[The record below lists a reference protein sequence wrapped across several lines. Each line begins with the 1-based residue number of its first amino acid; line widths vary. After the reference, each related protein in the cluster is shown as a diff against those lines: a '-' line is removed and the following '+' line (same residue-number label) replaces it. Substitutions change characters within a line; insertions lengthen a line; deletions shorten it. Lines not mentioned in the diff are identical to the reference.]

1 MQTITA
7 RFRPALTTV
16 LTLTLVMLGGPWI
29 ASQVVQAQEYQL
41 FLSVT
46 DANGA
51 PVTDLDEDEIVVQ
64 WDGEDADIRS
74 MDPLGWPVQL
84 TILVD
89 NSEGASDGIED
100 IREGLKAM
108 LAVILQDVEIGI
120 LTLAGEAEWAQDH
133 TDNRGDLISTIDELD
148 NESSAS
154 AFLDGLAV
162 EAERLADDRDEYFPV
177 IVIVSGDGPDGSEGE
192 QENFDEAMQRLTET
206 AATVHTRV
214 LSHGNEGTRQEQ
226 VGTYAAEFTR
236 GTYET
241 SDIPENFRASLPA
254 LGETIAQK
262 HALVTSQHLVTYR
275 PPDNVSAQ
283 PGISVGS
290 TREGLNLLPTIDGNV
305 P

>member
-1 MQTITA
+1 MRTITA
-7 RFRPALTTV
+7 RFRPVLTAV
-16 LTLTLVMLGGPWI
+16 LTLSLVMLGGPWV

-46 DANGA
+46 DANGM
-51 PVTDLDEDEIVVQ
+51 PVTDLEDDEVVVQ
-64 WDGEDADIRS
+64 WDGEDADIRD
-74 MDPLGWPVQL
+74 MDSLEWPVQL

-100 IREGLKAM
+100 MREGLKAM
-108 LAVILQDVEIGI
+108 LAVIPEDVEVGI

-133 TDNRGDLISTIDELD
+133 TDDRGDLISAIDELD
-148 NESSAS
+148 DESSAS
-154 AFLDGLAV
+154 AFLDGLGE

-177 IVIVSGDGPDGSEGE
+177 IVIVSGDGPDGSEGD
-192 QENFDEAMQRLTET
+192 QENFDAAMQRLTET

-226 VGTYAAEFTR
+226 VGTYAAELTR
-236 GTYET
+236 GTYEVL
-241 SDIPENFRASLPA
+241 DMPANFRTLLPA

-262 HALVTSQHLVTYR
+262 HALVMNQYLVTYR

-290 TREGLNLLPTIDGNV
+290 TREGLSLLPTIDGNV